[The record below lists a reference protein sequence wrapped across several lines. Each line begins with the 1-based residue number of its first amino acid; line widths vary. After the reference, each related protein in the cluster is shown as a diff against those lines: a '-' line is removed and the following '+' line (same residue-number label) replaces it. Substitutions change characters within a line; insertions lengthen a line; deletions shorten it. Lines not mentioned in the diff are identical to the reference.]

1 MGRMRLRWAAPVV
14 IAAMLVAMTVVLGGC
29 GGNNTVLNPTPIITG
44 LFPDSATAAEV
55 GNPAC
60 VNGPVLNVNI
70 AGTNFITTS
79 QAQFNGANRTT
90 SLNVTTSQL
99 TVSLLACDTDMPG
112 TGQITVTNPLPGGGI
127 SGALTFTIN
136 PPNNQVPTITSLDP
150 SNTNAGG
157 PAFCVTVNG
166 TNFLSN
172 STVAWNGSPRSA
184 TMMCSGMSSTDL
196 VVQINPADIATAG
209 SASVTVTNPAPG
221 GGTSAPFTFTI
232 N

>member
-1 MGRMRLRWAAPVV
+1 MRLRWAAPFV
-14 IAAMLVAMTVVLGGC
+14 IAAMVVATTVVLGGC
-29 GGNNTVLNPTPIITG
+29 GGGNNMALNPTPIITG
-44 LFPDSATAAEV
+44 LFPDNATAAEV

-60 VNGPVLNVNI
+60 VNGPVLNVNVT
-70 AGTNFITTS
+70 GTNFISAS

-90 SLNVTTSQL
+90 SLDVTTNQL

-112 TGQITVTNPLPGGGI
+112 TGQITVTNPLPGGGT
-127 SGALTFTIN
+127 SGTLTFTIN
-136 PPNNQVPTITSLDP
+136 PPNNQVPTITSLNPP
-150 SNTNAGG
+150 STAAGG
-157 PAFCVTVNG
+157 PAFCLTVNG
-166 TNFLSN
+166 TNFVSS

-184 TMMCSGMSSTDL
+184 TMMCSGVSSTAL